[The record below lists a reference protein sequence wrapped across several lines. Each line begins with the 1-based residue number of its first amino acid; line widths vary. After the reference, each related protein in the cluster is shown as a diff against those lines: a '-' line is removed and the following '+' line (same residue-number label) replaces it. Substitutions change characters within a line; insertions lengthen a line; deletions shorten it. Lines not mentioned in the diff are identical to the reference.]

1 MKKVGLILEGGGT
14 KGIFTAGALDYLQS
28 SHISLPYVV
37 SVSIGTCNAVN
48 YLSKQRGRTKE
59 CLIPNRQR
67 TPLIHW
73 KHLVKKKTWI
83 DVDRI
88 FADEETP
95 FDYEMYRNSNIQSEY
110 VVTNCLTG
118 KAEYLAEKSNCKRL
132 QSICLASCS
141 VPYISSIT
149 MVDGIPYLDGGISDA
164 IPIRHAIELGYE
176 KNIVVL
182 LKERGYRERDS
193 ASLKALSRVFYHKY
207 PNLIEALDHRISS
220 YNESLCYLERLEKEG
235 KVLILSPDKVLIGR
249 ASNNVCRMKE
259 FYQQGYALVKRRENE
274 IRKFIN

>member
-118 KAEYLAEKSNCKRL
+118 KAEYLAEKSDCKRL

-141 VPYISSIT
+141 VPYVSSMI

-164 IPIRHAIELGYE
+164 IPIRHAMELGYE

-193 ASLKALSRVFYHKY
+193 AGLKALSQVFYRRY
-207 PNLIEALDHRISS
+207 PNLVKALDRRISS
-220 YNESLCYLERLEKEG
+220 YNESLCYLEQLEKEG
-235 KVLILSPDKVLIGR
+235 KVLILSPEKVIIGR
-249 ASNNVCRMKE
+249 ASNNLSKMCE
-259 FYQQGYALVKRRENE
+259 FYQQGYVIAKRREEE
-274 IRKFIN
+274 IREFIT

>member
-1 MKKVGLILEGGGT
+1 MRKVGLILEGGGT
-14 KGIFTAGALDYLQS
+14 KGIFTAGVLDFLQDN
-28 SHISLPYVV
+28 HISLPYVV
-37 SVSIGTCNAVN
+37 SVSIGTCNAIH

-59 CLIPNRQR
+59 CLIPNGQR

-73 KHLVKKKTWI
+73 KHFVKKKTWI
-83 DVDRI
+83 DVDRVFI
-88 FADEETP
+88 DEEPP
-95 FDYEMYRNSNIQSEY
+95 FDYETYHNSSIQSEY

-118 KAEYLAEKSNCKRL
+118 KAEYLAEKSDCKRL

-141 VPYISSIT
+141 VPYLSSMT

-182 LKERGYRERDS
+182 LKERGYREKDCTG
-193 ASLKALSRVFYHKY
+193 LKVLSRVFYRRY
-207 PNLIEALDHRISS
+207 PNLIQALDHRISS

-235 KVLILSPDKVLIGR
+235 KVFILSPDKVL
-249 ASNNVCRMKE
+249 N
-259 FYQQGYALVKRRENE
+259 
-274 IRKFIN
+274 